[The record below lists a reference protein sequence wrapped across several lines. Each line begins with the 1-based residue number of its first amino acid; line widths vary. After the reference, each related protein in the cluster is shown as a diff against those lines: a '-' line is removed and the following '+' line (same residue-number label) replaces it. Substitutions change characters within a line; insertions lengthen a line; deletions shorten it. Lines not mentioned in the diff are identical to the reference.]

1 VLNAVFCLHFQLNV
15 SLMDTKRIS
24 PIGGEMMQYGLVA
37 QSSHVTALRSR
48 VRALGSPQHD

>member
-1 VLNAVFCLHFQLNV
+1 VSNAVFCLHSQLNV
-15 SLMDTKRIS
+15 SLVDTKRIS